1 MVTLI
6 DPWIG
11 RAFSPTNLRGIL
23 EAEWIMYQSASGV
36 RLEPYA
42 HLPTW
47 TAWIALG

>member
-1 MVTLI
+1 VVTLI

-23 EAEWIMYQSASGV
+23 EAEWIMYQSAAGV